1 MNGLRLSDIYKF
13 AERPVESGW
22 SRPALMGVHYSNG
35 WVEATDAHI
44 LIREK
49 YKYDSE
55 LEGKII
61 GRYGEEIDAEYPDCE
76 SVIPNFFSKI
86 YEPIHIDEKMLYD
99 ICRVLVILKCH
110 YDSYTI
116 KIGNCHFVPKRLGTI
131 AAMCVRHE
139 CCTLYLS
146 REPYGAAVVPLGYGV
161 MVVMPVGEQEQFF
174 DYGCHYVDHCIRRK
188 QMQELHEKLLQF
200 LAKLN
205 EELVEFKI
213 VRSFKMQKERKA
225 LVVKIGRIETCIRIL
240 EKYIG
245 KNLDK

>member
-76 SVIPNFFSKI
+76 SVIPKFFSKI

-99 ICRVLVILKCH
+99 ICRVLVILNRH
-110 YDSYTI
+110 YDSCTI
-116 KIGNCHFVPKRLGTI
+116 KIGNCHFVPKRLEII

-174 DYGCHYVDHCIRRK
+174 DYGCYYVDHCIRRK